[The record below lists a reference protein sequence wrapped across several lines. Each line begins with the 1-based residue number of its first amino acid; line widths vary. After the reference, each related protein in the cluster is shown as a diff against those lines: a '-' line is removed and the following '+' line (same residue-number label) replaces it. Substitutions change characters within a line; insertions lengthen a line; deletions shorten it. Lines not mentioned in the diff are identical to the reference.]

1 MLDDDVYAELDRRLA
16 PVDAARAAV
25 YPGERAGRRPVHTC
39 YVPADAVVP
48 GLAASWGTAALAAL
62 DGHGLPDLGLD
73 PALVEQVLPR
83 VRAKLAAEPVEDL
96 RVDAEDG
103 YRGGPDAEDDDV
115 LRAAA
120 AVAADRRAGTAP
132 PSVGVRAKSLE
143 GPTRR
148 RGVRTLDLFLGG
160 LAEEDPLLSTPRGRT
175 PSSPPFAS
183 SVRDPGRGRPWR
195 GPAESASSPLRS
207 TVTLPKV
214 TDVEQVRAFLPVLD
228 ALEAAHGV
236 ALDLELQIET
246 PQAVLGA
253 DGTAT
258 AARLVHAAGPRLTGL
273 HYGTYDYSAA
283 LGIAAGHQAS
293 DHPAADFAKQVAQV
307 AVAGTG
313 AAAVDG
319 STNVL
324 PVGSREQVHA
334 AWRLH
339 AGLVRRALERGFY
352 QGWDLH
358 PAQLVTRYVAT
369 YAFFRAALPAA
380 AARLAAYLDRA
391 DGGVLDEPATARALA
406 SVLLRGL
413 DCGAVDDA
421 EVRAVTGVDREDL
434 DRLAGRPARR
444 TPRAGTGPP
453 TIAL

>member
-1 MLDDDVYAELDRRLA
+1 MDEAVLAELDRRLA
-16 PVDAARAAV
+16 PVDAARTAA
-25 YPGERAGRRPVHTC
+25 YPGERPDRQPLHTC

-48 GLAASWGTAALAAL
+48 GLAASWGAAALSAL
-62 DGHGLPDLGLD
+62 DAHGLPDLGLD
-73 PALVEQVLPR
+73 PAVVEEVLPR

-103 YRGGPDAEDDDV
+103 YRGSPDAEDDDV
-115 LRAAA
+115 RRAAEV
-120 AVAADRRAGTAP
+120 VAADRVAGTAP
-132 PSVGVRAKSLE
+132 PSVGIRAKSLE

-148 RGVRTLDLFLGG
+148 RGVRSLDLFLGTFG
-160 LAEEDPLLSTPRGRT
+160 AGSPQGR
-175 PSSPPFAS
+175 A
-183 SVRDPGRGRPWR
+183 V
-195 GPAESASSPLRS
+195 
-207 TVTLPKV
+207 VTLPKV
-214 TDVEQVRAFLPVLD
+214 TDVEQVHAFLPVLD

-236 ALDLELQIET
+236 GVHLELQIET
-246 PQAVLGA
+246 PQAVLGP
-253 DGTAT
+253 DGAVTL
-258 AARLVHAAGPRLTGL
+258 ARMVHAAGPRLIGL

-283 LGIAAGHQAS
+283 LGIAAAHQSS
-293 DHPAADFAKQVAQV
+293 DHPAADLAKQLMQV

-313 AAAVDG
+313 ARAVDG

-324 PVGSREQVHA
+324 PVGGREQVHA

-369 YAFFRAALPAA
+369 YAFFRSALPAA
-380 AARLAAYLDRA
+380 VGRLATYLDRT

-413 DCGAVDDA
+413 DCGALDVA
-421 EVRAVTGVDREDL
+421 EILAAGGPDGVVL
-434 DRLAGRPARR
+434 TKLAGRRP
-444 TPRAGTGPP
+444 GGS
-453 TIAL
+453 

>member
-1 MLDDDVYAELDRRLA
+1 MALPENVYAELDRRLA
-16 PVDAARAAV
+16 PVDEARARA
-25 YPGERAGRRPVHTC
+25 YPGERPGRQPVHTC

-48 GLAASWGTAALAAL
+48 GLARSWGDAALAAL
-62 DGHGLPDLGLD
+62 DEHGLPDLGLD

-83 VRAKLAAEPVEDL
+83 VRAKLAGEPVEDL

-103 YRGGPDAEDDDV
+103 YRGAPADEDDDV
-115 LRAAA
+115 VRAATAAA
-120 AVAADRRAGTAP
+120 AEAL

-148 RGVRTLDLFLGG
+148 RGVRSLDLFLGTLG
-160 LAEEDPLLSTPRGRT
+160 TG
-175 PSSPPFAS
+175 
-183 SVRDPGRGRPWR
+183 
-195 GPAESASSPLRS
+195 GPAV
-207 TVTLPKV
+207 VTLPKV

-228 ALEAAHGV
+228 ALEEAHGV
-236 ALDLELQIET
+236 ETSLELQIET
-246 PQAVLGA
+246 PQAVLGP

-258 AARLVHAAGPRLTGL
+258 LARMVHAAGPRLIGL

-283 LGIAAGHQAS
+283 LGIAAAHQSS
-293 DHPAADFAKQVAQV
+293 DHPAADAAKQAMQV

-313 AAAVDG
+313 ARAVDG

-324 PVGSREQVHA
+324 PVGSRDDVHA

-380 AARLAAYLDRA
+380 VARLAAYLDRVE
-391 DGGVLDEPATARALA
+391 GGVLDEPATARALA
-406 SVLLRGL
+406 GVVLRGL
-413 DCGAVDDA
+413 DCGAVD
-421 EVRAVTGVDREDL
+421 ESEI
-434 DRLAGRPARR
+434 LAIGGPNLGSLTKLSGRRP
-444 TPRAGTGPP
+444 GGS
-453 TIAL
+453 

>member
-1 MLDDDVYAELDRRLA
+1 VTLPEEVYAELDRRLE
-16 PVDAARAAV
+16 PVDTARLAA
-25 YPGERAGRRPVHTC
+25 YPGERPDRQPVHTC

-48 GLAASWGTAALAAL
+48 GLAGEWGATALTAL
-62 DGHGLPDLGLD
+62 DEHGLPDLGLD
-73 PALVEQVLPR
+73 PALVEDVLPR
-83 VRAKLAAEPVEDL
+83 VRAKLATEPVEDL

-120 AVAADRRAGTAP
+120 VVAADRRRGVAP

-148 RGVRTLDLFLGG
+148 RGVRSLDLFLGELG
-160 LAEEDPLLSTPRGRT
+160 AG
-175 PSSPPFAS
+175 AA
-183 SVRDPGRGRPWR
+183 V
-195 GPAESASSPLRS
+195 
-207 TVTLPKV
+207 VTLPKV
-214 TDVEQVRAFLPVLD
+214 TDIEQVRAFLPVLD
-228 ALEAAHGV
+228 ALEEAHGV
-236 ALDLELQIET
+236 ALGLELQIET

-258 AARLVHAAGPRLTGL
+258 LARMVHAAGSRLTGL
-273 HYGTYDYSAA
+273 HYGTYDYSAS
-283 LGIAAGHQAS
+283 LGIAAAHQAS
-293 DHPAADFAKQVAQV
+293 DHPAADFAKQLMQV

-313 AAAVDG
+313 ARAVDG

-324 PVGSREQVHA
+324 PVGSRAQVHA

-339 AGLVRRALERGFY
+339 AGLVRRALERGLY

-369 YAFFRAALPAA
+369 YAFFRSALPAA
-380 AARLAAYLDRA
+380 AGRLTAYLDRA
-391 DGGVLDEPATARALA
+391 DAGVLDEPATARALA
-406 SVLLRGL
+406 TVLLRGL

-421 EVRAVTGVDREDL
+421 EVRVAGGPERPVL
-434 DRLAGRPARR
+434 DTLAGRRPGGTGVTADRR
-444 TPRAGTGPP
+444 TAR
-453 TIAL
+453 

>member
-1 MLDDDVYAELDRRLA
+1 MGLDESVYAELDRRLE
-16 PVDAARAAV
+16 PVDAARLAA
-25 YPGERAGRRPVHTC
+25 YPGERPGRQPVHTC

-48 GLAASWGTAALAAL
+48 GIAAQWGQAALAAL
-62 DGHGLPDLGLD
+62 DEHGLPDLGLD
-73 PALVEQVLPR
+73 PALVEEVLPR

-103 YRGGPDAEDDDV
+103 YRGGPDREDDDV
-115 LRAAA
+115 VAAA
-120 AVAADRRAGTAP
+120 AALAAGAP
-132 PSVGVRAKSLE
+132 PSVGIRAKSLE

-148 RGVRTLDLFLGG
+148 RGVRTLDLFLGTFG
-160 LAEEDPLLSTPRGRT
+160 AG
-175 PSSPPFAS
+175 SP
-183 SVRDPGRGRPWR
+183 
-195 GPAESASSPLRS
+195 SPL

-228 ALEAAHGV
+228 ALEDAHGV
-236 ALDLELQIET
+236 RLDLELQVET
-246 PQAVLGA
+246 PQAVLGP
-253 DGTAT
+253 DGAAT
-258 AARLVHAAGPRLTGL
+258 LARMVHAAGPRLTGL

-283 LGIAAGHQAS
+283 LGIAAAHQSS
-293 DHPAADFAKQVAQV
+293 DHPAADHAKQVMQV

-313 AAAVDG
+313 ARAVDG

-324 PVGSREQVHA
+324 PVGAREQVHA

-380 AARLAAYLDRA
+380 AARLSAYLDRA
-391 DGGVLDEPATARALA
+391 DAGVLDEPATARALA
-406 SVLLRGL
+406 GVVLRGL
-413 DCGAVDDA
+413 DCGALEETQVTTS
-421 EVRAVTGVDREDL
+421 TGVPLVEVVK
-434 DRLAGRPARR
+434 LAGRR
-444 TPRAGTGPP
+444 PRGT
-453 TIAL
+453 